1 MKVEG
6 EQEDDDGT
14 KVERTTSRTGT
25 NEEDANDEVKKI
37 KESDGDIE
45 G

>member
-1 MKVEG
+1 MKVEE

-14 KVERTTSRTGT
+14 KVERTTRTGT
-25 NEEDANDEVKKI
+25 NEEDTNDEVKKI